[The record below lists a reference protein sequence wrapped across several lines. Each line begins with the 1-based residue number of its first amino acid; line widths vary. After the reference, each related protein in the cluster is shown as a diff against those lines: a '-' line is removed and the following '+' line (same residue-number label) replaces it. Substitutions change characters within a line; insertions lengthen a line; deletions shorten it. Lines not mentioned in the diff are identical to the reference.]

1 MFYCQHMSKNL
12 WCHLVLSENYVRE
25 NPKIPRF
32 IIDACSSYHA
42 SDLKSLHFWTD
53 SWCSLWVR
61 SSSFQTGR
69 TTVWAS
75 LPSGWEADLGMGW
88 DGMGWVEGDFPTR
101 NGIEL
106 PGTRNIANFAGG
118 KCGLRIFGKS
128 LGCLWPPTIR
138 GLTWGTSTLSPK
150 LPWVST
156 TLGSHRGSF
165 RPTYIWPIY
174 TKSHRFVRSCRCIFS
189 FDFLK
194 LLSC

>member
-1 MFYCQHMSKNL
+1 M
-12 WCHLVLSENYVRE
+12 LVPLNMPLTW
-25 NPKIPRF
+25 NPCISGLTLG
-32 IIDACSSYHA
+32 AA
-42 SDLKSLHFWTD
+42 
-53 SWCSLWVR
+53 
-61 SSSFQTGR
+61 
-69 TTVWAS
+69 
-75 LPSGWEADLGMGW
+75 SGWEAAASRLAALRSEPAFPAAEKLIWGWDGMGW
-88 DGMGWVEGDFPTR
+88 DGMGGGW
-101 NGIEL
+101 L
-106 PGTRNIANFAGG
+106 PHKKWNRTTRNIANFAGG

-156 TLGSHRGSF
+156 TLGSHRRSF

>member
-1 MFYCQHMSKNL
+1 M
-12 WCHLVLSENYVRE
+12 LVPLTMPLTW
-25 NPKIPRF
+25 NPCISGLTLG
-32 IIDACSSYHA
+32 AA
-42 SDLKSLHFWTD
+42 
-53 SWCSLWVR
+53 
-61 SSSFQTGR
+61 
-69 TTVWAS
+69 
-75 LPSGWEADLGMGW
+75 SGWEAAASRLAALRSEPAFPAAEKLIWGW

>member
-1 MFYCQHMSKNL
+1 MMPLGLVWKLCKGKPQNRTIYHWCLFLLTCL
-12 WCHLVLSENYVRE
+12 WLEIPAFLDWLLVQPLGEKQQLPDWPHYGLSQPSQRL
-25 NPKIPRF
+25 R
-32 IIDACSSYHA
+32 
-42 SDLKSLHFWTD
+42 
-53 SWCSLWVR
+53 SW
-61 SSSFQTGR
+61 FG
-69 TTVWAS
+69 
-75 LPSGWEADLGMGW
+75 DGMGW
-88 DGMGWVEGDFPTR
+88 DGMGGGW
-101 NGIEL
+101 L
-106 PGTRNIANFAGG
+106 PHKKWNRTTRNIANFAGG

-156 TLGSHRGSF
+156 TLGSHRRSF